1 MQTGAHIGQEERR
14 TCMAAIEV
22 RHLYKRFEQ
31 KGVTVE
37 ALSDINL
44 TVEQGD
50 IYGIIG
56 MSGAGKSTLVRCLN
70 FLEKPTEGQVLIEG
84 QELGALTEKELRGQR
99 SDIAMIFQNF
109 NLLMQKSVLDNV
121 CFPMQ
126 IQEKKKKEARER
138 ARELLKTVG
147 LSEKEKAYPAQ
158 LSGGQRQRVAIARAL
173 ASDPKILLCDEATS
187 ALDPQTT
194 ASILSLL
201 KEINEKLG
209 ITIVII
215 THQMSVIREICS
227 HVAIIEHGVLV
238 EDGLVEDIFSH
249 PKSKAAKELI
259 LRDQPG
265 NQNFN
270 LLMQK
275 SVLDNVCFPMQI
287 QEKKKKEARERA
299 RELLKTVGLSE
310 KEKAYPAQLSGGQR
324 QRVAIARALASDPK
338 ILLCDEATSALDP
351 QTTASILS
359 LLKEINEKL
368 GITIV
373 IITHQMSVIR
383 EICSHVAIIEHG
395 VLVEDGL
402 VEDIFSHPKSK
413 AAKELILRDQP
424 GNNNAPLANAVQ
436 ERMQGDKKIRIVFSE
451 NSAFE
456 PVIANMILQFKTPVN
471 ILRADTK
478 NVGGVAKGE
487 MILGLPEDRHLQVDI
502 EEYLKEKGLAVE
514 EVTEDVE

>member
-1 MQTGAHIGQEERR
+1 
-14 TCMAAIEV
+14 MAAIEV
-22 RHLYKRFEQ
+22 RHLYKKFEQ

-126 IQEKKKKEARER
+126 IQGKKKKEARER

-227 HVAIIEHGVLV
+227 HVAIIEHGILV
-238 EDGLVEDIFSH
+238 EDGLVEDIF
-249 PKSKAAKELI
+249 PI
-259 LRDQPG
+259 Q
-265 NQNFN
+265 NQK
-270 LLMQK
+270 LQK
-275 SVLDNVCFPMQI
+275 N
-287 QEKKKKEARERA
+287 
-299 RELLKTVGLSE
+299 
-310 KEKAYPAQLSGGQR
+310 
-324 QRVAIARALASDPK
+324 
-338 ILLCDEATSALDP
+338 
-351 QTTASILS
+351 
-359 LLKEINEKL
+359 
-368 GITIV
+368 
-373 IITHQMSVIR
+373 
-383 EICSHVAIIEHG
+383 
-395 VLVEDGL
+395 
-402 VEDIFSHPKSK
+402 
-413 AAKELILRDQP
+413 
-424 GNNNAPLANAVQ
+424 
-436 ERMQGDKKIRIVFSE
+436 
-451 NSAFE
+451 
-456 PVIANMILQFKTPVN
+456 
-471 ILRADTK
+471 
-478 NVGGVAKGE
+478 
-487 MILGLPEDRHLQVDI
+487 
-502 EEYLKEKGLAVE
+502 
-514 EVTEDVE
+514 